1 MSMKGINIDD
11 ISLEDIYNYLESNN
25 QKLRPEIA
33 RYMQLMDKVFNMDCK
48 PVKFGSKEII
58 IKHLIKFE
66 GLSRHMAMKIYDDA
80 MEYFYSQSNITKDAH
95 RNRIA
100 ERQDKLVSMA
110 IEMVEDVNDVF
121 KIMKANA
128 DLVKILN
135 LDKEEPLKLED
146 DEWLKPFKVLS
157 MDGEKLGLPGA
168 FDREEL
174 EEWLQTLP
182 ELPEKTKELILQEA
196 LVKPLKLFP
205 PENEDLRKS

>member
-66 GLSRHMAMKIYDDA
+66 GLSRYMAMKIYDDA